1 MLLPLTFDFIYGT
14 HMPNKLH
21 SLRRGVGHPE
31 GHTWRRRDRDTCSHS
46 WAPSARGTGHGAAPT
61 PSPGRHVHV
70 PGATHV
76 PWSHSGLET
85 EEINIFCDIKI
96 PLSYYIT
103 DVDLT
108 QIGTK
113 ILISSNSDSGTKHHR
128 AGRNT
133 ICWCQLSCSKQ
144 DYSHALQPGL
154 RCT

>member
-1 MLLPLTFDFIYGT
+1 
-14 HMPNKLH
+14 MPNKLQ

-46 WAPSARGTGHGAAPT
+46 WAPSARGTGHGAA

-108 QIGTK
+108 QIGTE
-113 ILISSNSDSGTKHHR
+113 ILIRSNSDSGTKHHR
-128 AGRNT
+128 AGRNI
-133 ICWCQLSCSKQ
+133 IC
-144 DYSHALQPGL
+144 
-154 RCT
+154 